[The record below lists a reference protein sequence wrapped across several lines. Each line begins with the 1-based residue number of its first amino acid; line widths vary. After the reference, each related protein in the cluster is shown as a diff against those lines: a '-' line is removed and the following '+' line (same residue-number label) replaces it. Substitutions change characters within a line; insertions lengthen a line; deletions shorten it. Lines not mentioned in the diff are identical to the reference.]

1 MFTKP
6 VRCVGGGCHKSAVYA
21 ILLSRVKTIEQQ
33 EVGRTIHK
41 RFMRGYVGPE
51 VRGTKR

>member
-6 VRCVGGGCHKSAVYA
+6 VGVLVAVV
-21 ILLSRVKTIEQQ
+21 IKVLFMQFCFLEWTTIEQQ
-33 EVGRTIHK
+33 EIGRTIHK
-41 RFMRGYVGPE
+41 QFMRGYVGPE